1 MSILNIAYSGLNA
14 FQRALAVTGNNIAN
28 FSTPGYS
35 RQSINFTPSI
45 SHRYAGSYIGS
56 GVSVSSITRNVDQF
70 ATAQVRT
77 TTSAKSQYDA
87 FYQQAIQVDKLLS
100 QGGNSISGSLQS
112 FFDAL
117 GQLNS
122 TPDNIASRG
131 VALRQSQLLVEQF
144 NSLQKKLDELQA
156 NSTQQITEAVTIVNQ
171 LTKDLAAVNGQLMS
185 TPNAPELLDQ
195 KDELLRKISQYAE
208 LTVFEQG
215 DGTVSV
221 GISSGE
227 MLVAGSE
234 QRDLKVSS
242 DKASTLG
249 TRIMLSNGNSGQL
262 DISNRLN
269 TGMLGGLL
277 DYERNVIGQAS
288 QQIGQMAI
296 GLAQTF
302 NAQHQLGMDM
312 NDQIG
317 KSFFTDYNSADKQLN
332 RSLSSPTNTGTGVLS
347 VSISDIAQ
355 TKLSD
360 YELVVSDAGTN
371 EVRLIRKSDGTSTTL
386 NWTNT
391 PPAPPAGQLVID
403 GMTIT
408 VNDTSSLANNDK
420 FTLTPTRGA
429 ARQFAL
435 QIHDAREIA
444 LASPVVTSSATSNSG
459 NGTIVLGSV
468 LNTAAVNKEYRIE
481 FISDTQYNL
490 VNVTDSTSTGPLS
503 IVPNSDNIIQ
513 IPDSLNP
520 SYSVVLSGIPKS
532 GDQFTAQYNA
542 GGVGNNNNGL
552 KLFGIH
558 DAKVFSGGTESL
570 FDSYANLLADVGGQ
584 TNQAKE
590 RSESAGILLKQATDF
605 RDSKSGVNTDEEG
618 ANLLK
623 FKQAY
628 EAAGKLMQISS
639 QMMDVLFTMMR

>member
-1 MSILNIAYSGLNA
+1 MSILSIAYSGLNA
-14 FQRALAVTGNNIAN
+14 FQSALSVAGNNIAN
-28 FSTPGYS
+28 VGTPGYS

-56 GVSVSSITRNVDQF
+56 GVSVASITRNVDQF
-70 ATAQVRT
+70 ATAQVRS

-87 FYQQAIQVDKLLS
+87 FYQQAIQIDKLLS
-100 QGGNSISGSLQS
+100 QDGNSISGSLQS

-122 TPDNIASRG
+122 TPDSISSRG
-131 VALRQSQLLVEQF
+131 VALKQSQLLVEQF
-144 NSLQKKLDELQA
+144 NSLQKKLDEFQS
-156 NSTQQITEAVTIVNQ
+156 NSTRQISEAVTQINQ
-171 LTKDLAAVNGQLMS
+171 LTKDIAAVNGQLMS

-195 KDELLRKISQYAE
+195 KEELLRQLSQFAE

-215 DGTVSV
+215 DGTVGV

-227 MLVAGSE
+227 MLVAGTE
-234 QRDLKVSS
+234 QRDLMVSS

-249 TRIMLSNGNSGQL
+249 TRILLSNGNSGQL
-262 DISNRLN
+262 DISSRLT

-277 DYERNVIGQAS
+277 DYEQSIIGQAS
-288 QQIGQMAI
+288 QMIGQMAI

-312 NDQIG
+312 NNQIG
-317 KSFFTDYNSADKQLN
+317 KSFFTDYNSLDKQLN
-332 RSLSSPTNTGTGVLS
+332 RAQSSPANTGTGVLS

-360 YELVVSDAGTN
+360 YELIVSDAGAN
-371 EVRLIRKSDGTSTTL
+371 EVRLIRKSDGSSTTL

-408 VNDTSSLANNDK
+408 VDDTSHLANNDQ
-420 FTLTPTRGA
+420 FTLVPTRGA
-429 ARQFAL
+429 ARQLAL
-435 QIHDAREIA
+435 QIDDAREIA
-444 LASPVVTSSATSNSG
+444 LASPVATSAATSNTG
-459 NGTIVLGSV
+459 NGQIALGTV

-490 VNVTDSTSTGPLS
+490 VNVTDSTTTGPLNM
-503 IVPNSDNIIQ
+503 VPNTDNMIQ

-520 SYSVVLSGIPKS
+520 SYSIVLSGIPKS
-532 GDQFTAQYNA
+532 GDQFTASYNA
-542 GGVGNNNNGL
+542 GGMGDNRNGL
-552 KLFGIH
+552 SLAGIQNS
-558 DAKVFSGGTESL
+558 KVFSGGTEGL
-570 FDSYANLLADVGGQ
+570 FDRYANLLAEVGGQ
-584 TNQAKE
+584 TNQARQ
-590 RSESAGILLKQATDF
+590 RSESAGVLLKQALDF
-605 RDSKSGVNTDEEG
+605 QASKSGVNLDEEG

-623 FKQAY
+623 YKQAY
-628 EAAGKLMQISS
+628 EAAGKLMEISS
-639 QMMDVLFTMMR
+639 QMMNVLFTMMR

>member
-1 MSILNIAYSGLNA
+1 MSILSIAYSGLNA
-14 FQRALAVTGNNIAN
+14 FQSALSVAGNNIAN
-28 FSTPGYS
+28 VGTPGYS

-56 GVSVSSITRNVDQF
+56 GVSVASITRNVDQF
-70 ATAQVRT
+70 ATAQVRS

-87 FYQQAIQVDKLLS
+87 FYQQAIQIDKLLS
-100 QGGNSISGSLQS
+100 QDGNSISGSLQS

-122 TPDNIASRG
+122 TPDSISSRG
-131 VALRQSQLLVEQF
+131 VALKQSQLLVEQF
-144 NSLQKKLDELQA
+144 NSLQKKLDEFQS
-156 NSTQQITEAVTIVNQ
+156 NSTRQISEAVTQINQ
-171 LTKDLAAVNGQLMS
+171 LTKDIAAVNGQLMS

-195 KDELLRKISQYAE
+195 KEELLRQLSQFAE

-215 DGTVSV
+215 DGTVGV

-227 MLVAGSE
+227 MLVAGTE
-234 QRDLKVSS
+234 QRDLMVSS

-249 TRIMLSNGNSGQL
+249 TRILLSNGNSGQL
-262 DISNRLN
+262 DISSRLT

-277 DYERNVIGQAS
+277 DYEQNIIGQAS
-288 QQIGQMAI
+288 QMIGQMAI

-312 NDQIG
+312 NNQIG
-317 KSFFTDYNSADKQLN
+317 KSFFTDYNSLDKQLN
-332 RSLSSPTNTGTGVLS
+332 RAQSSPANTGTGVLS

-360 YELVVSDAGTN
+360 YELIVSDAGAN
-371 EVRLIRKSDGTSTTL
+371 EVRLIRKSDGSSTTL

-408 VNDTSSLANNDK
+408 VDDTSHLTNNDQ
-420 FTLTPTRGA
+420 FTLVPTRGA
-429 ARQFAL
+429 ARQLAL
-435 QIHDAREIA
+435 QINDAREIA
-444 LASPVVTSSATSNSG
+444 LASPVATSAATSNTG
-459 NGTIVLGSV
+459 NGQIALGTV

-490 VNVTDSTSTGPLS
+490 VNVTDSITTGPLNM
-503 IVPNSDNIIQ
+503 VPNTDNMIQ

-532 GDQFTAQYNA
+532 GDQFTASYNA
-542 GGVGNNNNGL
+542 GGMGDNRNGL
-552 KLFGIH
+552 SLAGIQNS
-558 DAKVFSGGTESL
+558 KVFSGGTEGL
-570 FDSYANLLADVGGQ
+570 FDRYANLLAEVGGQ
-584 TNQAKE
+584 TNQARQ
-590 RSESAGILLKQATDF
+590 RSESAGVLLKQALDF
-605 RDSKSGVNTDEEG
+605 QASKSGVNLDEEG

-623 FKQAY
+623 YKQAY
-628 EAAGKLMQISS
+628 EAAGKLMEISS
-639 QMMDVLFTMMR
+639 QMMNVLFTMMR